1 MSSITFTCH
10 SCLFYNKILLI
21 YLQLLKSTLYFY
33 EILIIN
39 YRNSQTF
46 LFFEMERLSMFYA
59 DDTKGIENP
68 KDSTG
73 SGNDVCM

>member
-1 MSSITFTCH
+1 M
-10 SCLFYNKILLI
+10 LV
-21 YLQLLKSTLYFY
+21 
-33 EILIIN
+33 IN

-59 DDTKGIENP
+59 NDTKGIENP
-68 KDSTG
+68 KDPTG